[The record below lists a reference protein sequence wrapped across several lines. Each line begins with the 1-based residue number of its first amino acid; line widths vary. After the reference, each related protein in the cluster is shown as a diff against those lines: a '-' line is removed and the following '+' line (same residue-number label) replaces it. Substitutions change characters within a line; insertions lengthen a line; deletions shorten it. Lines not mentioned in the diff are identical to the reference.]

1 MWVCAGYECFE
12 NERWG
17 KGVIGVGW
25 GSWAGAYLISNPAHA
40 SDDKEE
46 DHEGDEV

>member
-1 MWVCAGYECFE
+1 MRCDW
-12 NERWG
+12 RW
-17 KGVIGVGW
+17 GW
-25 GSWAGAYLISNPAHA
+25 GSWGGAYLISNPAHA